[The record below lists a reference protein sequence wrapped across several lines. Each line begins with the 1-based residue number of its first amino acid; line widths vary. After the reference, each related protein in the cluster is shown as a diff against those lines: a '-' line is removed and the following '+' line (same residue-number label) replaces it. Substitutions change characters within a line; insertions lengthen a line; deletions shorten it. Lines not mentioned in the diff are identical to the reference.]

1 VSPHSA
7 RSGEAVS
14 RGGILSR
21 FGVRGRLLLAFFGIS
36 AFGVLGA
43 GVALYS
49 FHRIDHALALITQRR
64 VPVALISQDLSRH
77 MERILA
83 AAPELLAA
91 TTPDE
96 KARWSVRISTEVNT
110 LTSLLTNLR
119 EAGYQDSE
127 LAWLE
132 PYVERL
138 RDNLGELNRLI
149 NTRLEVAAQK
159 KDLMR
164 KELEVAGAM
173 QQLLGPWAAVMDGK
187 IAQWRSLAVNP
198 AVPAERRLAADREF
212 EESLSW
218 FRSLQQSQFL
228 ASYINDMLQRAASTD
243 DGNGLTVAAFRLQQ
257 ALRELER
264 STLELDPRLQQPMV
278 DLIGQLRPFISG
290 AESIPVLRKSELDL
304 TTNATHLLAENV
316 SLSRG
321 LSARV
326 DELVE
331 NAKGDITGANIAALS
346 VVEWSTWILIVAVVL
361 SLASSVVIVWL
372 YVGRNIIAR
381 LTALSDRM
389 LTLARG
395 DLKSPLP
402 AGGKDEIGHM
412 AEALAVFRATAVEM
426 EEANLKE
433 IREARSRLT
442 DAIENISEGF
452 SLYDADDKL
461 IVCNSRYR
469 NLFASHADVMEP
481 GTSFETIVRTAV
493 DRGLIEDAVGRSDAW
508 LRQRLERHRNSGET
522 HVQRRSDG
530 RWIRVSER
538 KTASGGV
545 VATYTDITELKQHEA
560 ELADLVEKLKVARDA
575 ADQANLT
582 KSNFLA
588 NMSHELRTPLNAII
602 GYSEILQEDSADK
615 GDAAPIDDLQKIES
629 AGRHLL
635 GLINNILDLSKIE
648 AGKMDV
654 FIEEVDTK
662 ALIEE
667 VLSIVKPLADKNE
680 NVVKLICPADIGSF
694 RSDQTKVKQCLLN
707 LLSNANKFTSKGT
720 LTLTAAREDSARMSF
735 CVSDTGVG
743 MTKEQLDRLFEAFS
757 QADASTTKRFGGT
770 GLGLAITKHF
780 CTMLGGDV
788 AVESSPG
795 KGSTFTITLPAQC
808 VAPTVGQV
816 PAAADSRATVLAA
829 DGRATVLVVDDDPT
843 LISLLGK
850 TLEKEGYRVIS
861 ASNGVEALSLARQHR
876 PQVITLDVLM
886 PQMDGW
892 TALRELK
899 ADAAL
904 RDIPVIMVTVLSE
917 RGMAIP
923 LGAADFMTKPVDR
936 QRLTALL
943 REHCP
948 PSSDALI
955 LVVEDDLPTREAI
968 CRMLTGM
975 GHAVDAAVNGR
986 SALDWLD
993 SHPAPSLILLDL
1005 MMPEMDGFEF
1015 LRKLR
1020 TRPVFAGIP
1029 VIVVTAKELTAE
1041 DFGVLKGQAERI
1053 IAKDPSYLIELAA
1066 AVRGRLTRQPV
1077 QEAERI
1083 AD

>member
-1 VSPHSA
+1 VS
-7 RSGEAVS
+7 S
-14 RGGILSR
+14 RGILSR
-21 FGVRGRLLLAFFGIS
+21 LGVRSRLLLAFFGIS

-49 FHRIDHALALITQRR
+49 FHRIDDALALITQRR
-64 VPVALISQDLSRH
+64 VPVALIAQELSRH

-96 KARWSVRISTEVNT
+96 KAQWSVRISTEVNI
-110 LTSLLTNLR
+110 LTSLLRNLR
-119 EAGYQDSE
+119 EAGYEDTE

-138 RDNLGELNRLI
+138 RDNLGELNRLV
-149 NTRLEVAAQK
+149 NNRLEIAEQK
-159 KDLMR
+159 KDLLH

-173 QQLLGPWAAVMDGK
+173 QQLLGPWASVMDGK

-198 AVPAERRLAADREF
+198 AVPAERRQAADREF
-212 EESLSW
+212 EESLGW
-218 FRSLQQSQFL
+218 FRTLQQSQFL

-243 DGNGLTVAAFRLQQ
+243 DSNGLTVAAFRLQQ
-257 ALRELER
+257 ALRELEH
-264 STLELDPRLQQPMV
+264 STLELDPKLQQPMV

-290 AESIPVLRKSELDL
+290 TESIPALRKGELDL

-331 NAKGDITGANIAALS
+331 NAKSDITGANVAALS
-346 VVEWSTWILIVAVVL
+346 VVEWSTWILIAAVVL
-361 SLASSVVIVWL
+361 SLASSVLIVWL

-389 LTLARG
+389 LTLAAG

-402 AGGKDEIGHM
+402 AGGKDEIGRM
-412 AEALAVFRATAVEM
+412 AEALGVFRATAVEM

-433 IREARSRLT
+433 IREARTRLT
-442 DAIENISEGF
+442 DAIESISEGF

-469 NLFASHADVMEP
+469 DLFASHSDVMQP

-493 DRGLIEDAVGRSDAW
+493 DRGSIEDADGRSDAW
-508 LRQRLERHRNSGET
+508 LQERFERHRNPGEP

-530 RWIRVSER
+530 RWVRVSER

-560 ELADLVEKLKVARDA
+560 ELADLVEKLQVARDA
-575 ADQANLT
+575 ADQANRT

-602 GYSEILQEDSADK
+602 GYSEILQEDAVDK
-615 GDAAPIDDLQKIES
+615 GDTAPIDDLLKIES

-654 FIEEVDTK
+654 FIEEVDVK

-667 VLSIVKPLADKNE
+667 VVSIVKPLADKNE
-680 NVVKLICPADIGSF
+680 NVVKVICPADIGGL
-694 RSDQTKVKQCLLN
+694 RSDQTKLKQCLLN

-720 LTLTAAREDSARMSF
+720 LTLKAAREDDARMSF

-743 MTKEQLDRLFEAFS
+743 MRQEQLGRLFEAFS

-770 GLGLAITKHF
+770 GLGLAITKYF
-780 CTMLGGDV
+780 CTILGGDV
-788 AVESSPG
+788 AVESAPG
-795 KGSTFTITLPAQC
+795 KGSTFTITLPDQG
-808 VAPTVGQV
+808 VAPAAGQA
-816 PAAADSRATVLAA
+816 PAVAPAV

-843 LISLLGK
+843 MIGLLGK
-850 TLEKEGYRVIS
+850 MLEKEGYRVIS
-861 ASNGVEALSLARQHR
+861 ATNGVEALSLARQHR
-876 PQVITLDVLM
+876 PQAITLDVLM

-892 TALRELK
+892 RALKELK

-904 RDIPVIMVTVLSE
+904 RDIPVIMVTVLNE

-923 LGAADFMTKPVDR
+923 LGAADFLTKPVDR

-948 PSSDALI
+948 ASGGASI
-955 LVVEDDLPTREAI
+955 LVVEDDLPTSETL
-968 CRMLTGM
+968 CRMLIGM
-975 GHAVDAAVNGR
+975 GYVAHAAVNGR

-1005 MMPEMDGFEF
+1005 LMPEMDGFEF
-1015 LRKLR
+1015 LRELR
-1020 TRPVFAGIP
+1020 KGPAFAEIP

-1041 DFGVLKGQAERI
+1041 DFGVLSGQAERI

-1066 AVRGRLTRQPV
+1066 AVRERLARQPV
-1077 QEAERI
+1077 QGAERI
-1083 AD
+1083 AN